1 MENLMAKLTSIDR
14 EREQEQW
21 ISKVPPV
28 TVAFWCIKVL
38 ATTVGE
44 TGGDA
49 FSMTLDLGYAIAT
62 LIFLVFFAVTLT
74 LQVRSNRYHPVVYW
88 AVVIATTTIGTTT
101 SDFIDRTMGLGYVW
115 SSAMLLLAVLASL
128 FAWRLVAGRIEY
140 QRIVR
145 SRDEVFYWITILVS
159 NTLGTALG
167 DFAAT
172 TAGLGFERGTLVFAG
187 LLVVV
192 ALIWRFGRRVP
203 VGVLFWVAYVLT
215 RPLGATLG
223 DTLTKPHADGGLSLG
238 RFSASL
244 AILAA
249 MAIIVVLQRLAAK
262 STRRIASALP
272 K

>member
-1 MENLMAKLTSIDR
+1 MEKLMTELTSIER
-14 EREQEQW
+14 EREPW

-28 TVAFWCIKVL
+28 TAAFWCIKIL

-49 FSMTLDLGYAIAT
+49 LSMTLNLGYAVAT
-62 LIFLVFFAVTLT
+62 LLFLVFFAVTLT
-74 LQVRSNRYHPVVYW
+74 LQVRSNRYHPAVYW
-88 AVVIATTTIGTTT
+88 AVVIATTTVGTTT
-101 SDFIDRTMGLGYVW
+101 SDFIDRTMSLGYVW
-115 SSAMLLLAVLASL
+115 SSAMLLLAVLAIL
-128 FAWRLVAGRIEY
+128 FVWRVVAGRIEY

-145 SRDEVFYWITILVS
+145 PRDEVFYWITILVS

-172 TAGLGFERGTLVFAG
+172 TAGLGFERGALAFAG
-187 LLVVV
+187 LLLVV
-192 ALIWRFGRRVP
+192 ALVWRLGRRVP
-203 VGVLFWVAYVLT
+203 VGVLFWAAYVLT

-223 DTLTKPHADGGLSLG
+223 DTLTKPLADGGLALG

-249 MAIIVVLQRLAAK
+249 MVIGVVLQRFAGESA
-262 STRRIASALP
+262 RRIASTSP
-272 K
+272 R